1 MQTLKNKVSK
11 GFLWSSI
18 ERLSIQGVQFAVGIV
33 VARLLTPAD
42 YGLMGMV
49 MVFLAISQVFIDSGF
64 STALIQKKD
73 RTETDYA
80 TVFYFNVVLGILLY
94 GLLFAG
100 APLISRFYQQPE
112 LVRITR
118 VWGINVIF
126 ISLAVV
132 QRAKLTIQV
141 DFKTQAKA
149 SFLSV
154 VLSGIAGIAWAY
166 KGYGVWAL
174 VVQTLLNN
182 GLNTLFLWVY
192 ARWIPLRQF
201 STESFT
207 RLFGFGS
214 KLLGAGIL
222 DTIYKNLY
230 PLIIGKLFSSAALGY
245 YTRADQFCQLPSSN
259 VTGIIQRVTFPVLCE
274 LQEDKEKLK
283 QIYRKFV
290 QMTALLIF
298 PLMLGLAAVSVPAI
312 RFILT
317 DKWLPSA
324 WMLQLLCLSGMLY
337 PIHALNLNL
346 LNVKGRSDLFLRL
359 EIIKKGIITIA
370 ILLTF
375 REGVL
380 ALIAGQVATSYITLF
395 INTYYTK
402 KMIDYGM
409 LDQLKDLSKILFLSV
424 FTAVFM
430 WSITFLPCSDLLKL
444 TLCISAGGGIYL
456 GLACWFNIGHIREI
470 GRIIMK
476 RNE

>member
-1 MQTLKNKVSK
+1 
-11 GFLWSSI
+11 
-18 ERLSIQGVQFAVGIV
+18 
-33 VARLLTPAD
+33 
-42 YGLMGMV
+42 

-73 RTETDYA
+73 RTEIDYA
-80 TVFYFNVVLGILLY
+80 TVFYFNVVLGIILY
-94 GLLFAG
+94 LLLFAG
-100 APLISRFYQQPE
+100 APLISRFYDQPQ
-112 LVRITR
+112 LIRIAR
-118 VWGINVIF
+118 IWGINVIF

-149 SFLSV
+149 SFLAV
-154 VLSGIAGIAWAY
+154 MLSGTVGIILAY

-174 VVQTLLNN
+174 VIQTLLNN
-182 GLNTLFLWVY
+182 GLNTLLLWIY
-192 ARWIPLRQF
+192 TRWVPLRQF
-201 STESFT
+201 STKSFT

-222 DTIYKNLY
+222 DTLYKNIY
-230 PLIIGKLFSSAALGY
+230 PLIIGKLFNAAELGY

-274 LQEDKEKLK
+274 LQEDREKLK
-283 QIYRKFV
+283 QVYRKFI

-298 PLMLGLAAVSVPAI
+298 PLMLGLAAISVPAI
-312 RFILT
+312 RLILT

-324 WMLQLLCLSGMLY
+324 FMLQLLCLSGMLY
-337 PIHALNLNL
+337 PVHALNLNL

-359 EIIKKGIITIA
+359 EIVKKGIITIA

-375 REGVL
+375 REGVI
-380 ALIAGQVATSYITLF
+380 ALIVGQVVTSYITLF

-402 KMIDYGM
+402 KIIDYGM
-409 LDQLKDLSKILFLSV
+409 LDQLKDLSKIFFLSV

-430 WSITFLPCSDLLKL
+430 WGITLLPYSDILKL
-444 TLCISAGGGIYL
+444 IFCVAAGSSIYL
-456 GLACWFNIGHIREI
+456 GLALWFNIGHIREI
-470 GRIIMK
+470 GQIIKK

>member
-1 MQTLKNKVSK
+1 
-11 GFLWSSI
+11 
-18 ERLSIQGVQFAVGIV
+18 
-33 VARLLTPAD
+33 
-42 YGLMGMV
+42 

-100 APLISRFYQQPE
+100 APLISRFYHQPE

-118 VWGINVIF
+118 IWGINVIF

-154 VLSGIAGIAWAY
+154 VLSGITGIVWAY
-166 KGYGVWAL
+166 EGYGVWAL

-182 GLNTLFLWVY
+182 ALNTLLLWVY

-283 QIYRKFV
+283 QVYRKFV
-290 QMTALLIF
+290 QMTALVIF

-312 RFILT
+312 RLILT

-324 WMLQLLCLSGMLY
+324 LMLQLLCLSGMLY

-375 REGVL
+375 REGVI
-380 ALIAGQVATSYITLF
+380 ALIVGQVATSFITLF

-409 LDQLKDLSKILFLSV
+409 LDQLKDLSKILFLSI

-430 WSITFLPCSDLLKL
+430 WSITLLPCSDLLKL
-444 TLCISAGGGIYL
+444 ALCISAGSGMYL

-470 GRIIMK
+470 GQIIMK